1 MDGCCVL
8 PAWPSS
14 DPRAAGRLG
23 RAKIASKLLYLAQ
36 RSRMS
41 RQEVDKAITLRL
53 QSSSVTIWC
62 RTGARVRFHAGEMS
76 ARQRLAQAACGW
88 DEPLPVRGGG
98 TAARSRA
105 FPRAVG
111 PRAAGAPILCQSGRG
126 AAKGGWEGTAA
137 APGGGVGWGGV
148 DGRRGAGRLGPPEAR
163 GVRTPSAPVTW
174 DPLPMADDR
183 WYKLAL
189 QL

>member
-1 MDGCCVL
+1 
-8 PAWPSS
+8 
-14 DPRAAGRLG
+14 
-23 RAKIASKLLYLAQ
+23 
-36 RSRMS
+36 MS

-105 FPRAVG
+105 FPRAAG

-137 APGGGVGWGGV
+137 APGGGWGGV
-148 DGRRGAGRLGPPEAR
+148 GWMGDAGRGDS
-163 GVRTPSAPVTW
+163 G
-174 DPLPMADDR
+174 LPRPAG
-183 WYKLAL
+183 
-189 QL
+189 